1 VEISVNWK
9 RNLIKG
15 IERSYKVMDGGKLV
29 VFDATFSDF

>member
-1 VEISVNWK
+1 MEISGIMK
-9 RNLIKG
+9 CNLIKG